1 MKIIIS
7 PAKKMMECDYPE
19 PQALPLYLEK
29 TTLVKNYLQGL
40 TQQELKT
47 LLQANDE
54 ITELNFSRYQ
64 TMNLQGN
71 LSPALLS
78 YDGIQYK
85 YMAPQ
90 VFTQAELDYVQEHL
104 RIISGFYGILRPL
117 DGVTPY
123 RLEFQARLKIGNDPN
138 LYSFWGED
146 IYRALDDRVILNL
159 ASDEYAKAVKP
170 HLKPED
176 TFVTCVF
183 GELDKGKIRE
193 KGVYVKMARGRMV
206 RFMAENA
213 IESLEDIKNFR
224 ELGFVYDP
232 ELSGEKTYVFLAKDR
247 VK

>member
-19 PQALPLYLEK
+19 PQGLPLYLEK
-29 TTLVKNYLQGL
+29 TTRLQNYLQGL
-40 TQQELKT
+40 SPGELKT
-47 LLQANDE
+47 ILQANKE
-54 ITELNFSRYQ
+54 IIDLNFRRYQ
-64 TMNLQGN
+64 TMNLRGN

-90 VFTQAELDYVQEHL
+90 VFTQDELDYVQDHL

-123 RLEFQARLKIGNDPN
+123 RLEFQAQLKIGGRRN
-138 LYSFWGED
+138 LYDFWGKD
-146 IYRALDDRVILNL
+146 IYNALEDNVILNL
-159 ASDEYAKAVKP
+159 ASGEYAKAIKP
-170 HLKPED
+170 YLKQED
-176 TFVTCVF
+176 TFITCIF
-183 GELDKGKIRE
+183 GTLEGGKIRE

-213 IESLEDIKNFR
+213 IEYLDDIKNFQ
-224 ELGFVYDP
+224 ELGFVYSP
-232 ELSGEKTYVFLAKDR
+232 ELSGKKNYVFLSQGK
-247 VK
+247 VE